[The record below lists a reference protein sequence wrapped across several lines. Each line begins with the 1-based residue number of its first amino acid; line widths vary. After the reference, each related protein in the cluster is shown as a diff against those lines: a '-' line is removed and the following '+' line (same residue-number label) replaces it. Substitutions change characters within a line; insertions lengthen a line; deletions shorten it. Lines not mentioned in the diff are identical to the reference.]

1 MWQSHIELINDLYK
15 IKQIQDSKLVEET
28 IRNHESLYSSSRFE
42 MFLKMGVLKI
52 FLNLKGKHLS
62 WSLIFNKVSGLQLV
76 AASKCT
82 LFSQSEILII
92 PEIQKYLECA
102 TSIFSDRV
110 FRRCSVKK
118 VFFEISQNSEQN
130 TGARVSGATCPV
142 NFTRKFNYIRSTILT
157 IIYSWETS

>member
-1 MWQSHIELINDLYK
+1 MINDLYK

-28 IRNHESLYSSSRFE
+28 IRNHESLYRSSRFE

-62 WSLIFNKVSGLQLV
+62 WSLFFNKVSGLQLV
-76 AASKCT
+76 AA
-82 LFSQSEILII
+82 SQSEILII

-118 VFFEISQNSEQN
+118 VFLEISQNSEQN

-142 NFTRKFNYIRSTILT
+142 NFTIKFNYIRSAILT
-157 IIYSWETS
+157 IIYS